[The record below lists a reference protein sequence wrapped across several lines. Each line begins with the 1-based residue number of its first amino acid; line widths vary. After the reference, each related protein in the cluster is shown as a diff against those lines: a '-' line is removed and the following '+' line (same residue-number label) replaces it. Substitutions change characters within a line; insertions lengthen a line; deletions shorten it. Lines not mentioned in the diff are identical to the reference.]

1 MKISISSLIVMAL
14 VSFSISTSAQTKKST
29 KKSSAKTTATE
40 NAKPAS
46 PAPEAT
52 PVAAQPSPTATPV
65 AAETPAAEPK
75 ESDDYTR
82 PLFFAV
88 SEPDVKIKA
97 PVIAYDLKSD
107 KGNSLKIADYVF
119 NSDSLA
125 ADVENGQLKVTWDT
139 TIMQS
144 GDLSIIDSFGK
155 ELWKTKVDK
164 SGDWKFD
171 LKSEKGPQWQSGNN
185 FRFCL
190 RSEIEKG
197 FTAMCTQNYGI
208 EIKGDEII
216 LDYVKSD
223 ATPRIIA
230 LNEERKNL
238 KDNLEV
244 AIGAP
249 VGFLATLKSGATYEF
264 MSEPIQPDLRDF
276 IESTNKD
283 AITFKGA
290 LPAPVGDS
298 KVTPRIIYG
307 AITKTLGFQKTIAEP
322 SDLWEM
328 DVALKNPRLHF
339 AGKYGG
345 VFTYELEIKNYPKQK
360 DRLFAHKDV
369 LQGTYSTKDQMKI
382 KVNKD
387 AKVEGLEPLDEK
399 DKDSDLRN
407 WKFSA
412 DQKYQ
417 LNKPQLLVSEGEQSK
432 TEPHKAYIEVY
443 RGGAGE
449 ASLRLSGISTT
460 QGGSTFVGE
469 VHLQY
474 WFNDLFDWQNRY
486 LSKQRWGVSAKYF
499 TSLADVTA
507 TKENDE
513 TEKVSLNS
521 TEVDLRYRFSQGL
534 WERDETV
541 GAIFAYEALTIGE
554 QKANKMGAGLFWARS
569 MPKAFDDLLNYIPFM
584 KYPKF
589 VDMEY
594 IQFFGSTDSGT
605 KMGNDFLLNFH
616 GKVLWTNNFFGELGF
631 GVKKYDFTNAD
642 ESGAT
647 LSTFYGTVGLGV
659 NF

>member
-1 MKISISSLIVMAL
+1 MKFCTSSLIAMASL
-14 VSFSISTSAQTKKST
+14 FFTINASAQTKEPT
-29 KKSSAKTTATE
+29 KTPT
-40 NAKPAS
+40 AKPNS
-46 PAPEAT
+46 AT
-52 PVAAQPSPTATPV
+52 AAAVAPSPSPSA
-65 AAETPAAEPK
+65 TPAASPSPVAEQPKEAK

-88 SEPDVKIKA
+88 TEPEVKIKN
-97 PVIAYDLKSD
+97 PVVTYDLQSD
-107 KGNSLKIADYVF
+107 KGSSLKIADFVF
-119 NSDSLA
+119 NNDSLQ
-125 ADVENGQLKVTWDT
+125 ADIENNQLKISWDT
-139 TIMQS
+139 TILQT
-144 GDLSIIDSFGK
+144 GDLTIIDSFGK

-171 LKSEKGPQWQSGNN
+171 LKSAKGPQWQSGSH

-190 RSEIEKG
+190 RQEIDKG

-208 EIKGDEII
+208 EINGDAIKM
-216 LDYVKSD
+216 DYTKSD
-223 ATPRIIA
+223 AKPRVIA
-230 LNEERKNL
+230 LNEERKKL
-238 KDNLEV
+238 KDSIEV
-244 AIGAP
+244 AVGAP

-276 IESTNKD
+276 IESETKGS
-283 AITFKGA
+283 ITFKGT
-290 LPAPVGDS
+290 LPAPFGDS

-328 DVALKNPRLHF
+328 DVSLKNPRLHF

-345 VFTYELEIKNYPKQK
+345 VFTHELEIKNYPKQK

-369 LQGTYSTKDQMKI
+369 LQGTYSTKEQMRI
-382 KVNKD
+382 KVDKG

-399 DKDSDLRN
+399 DKDSDLRT

-412 DQKYQ
+412 EQKYQ
-417 LNKPQLLVSEGEQSK
+417 LNKPQLLVSEGEAAKS
-432 TEPHKAYIEVY
+432 EPHKAYIEVY

-474 WFNDLFDWQNRY
+474 WFNDLFDWQNNY

-507 TKENDE
+507 KKDDDE
-513 TEKVSLNS
+513 TTKVALNS

-541 GAIFAYEALTIGE
+541 GAILAYEVLSIGN

-569 MPKAFDDLLNYIPFM
+569 MPKAFDDLLNHIPFM

-605 KMGNDFLLNFH
+605 QMGNDFILNFH
-616 GKVLWTNNFFGELGF
+616 GKVLWTNSFFGELGF
-631 GVKKYDFTNAD
+631 GVKKYDFTQAD

-647 LSTFYGTVGLGV
+647 LSTFYGTVGLGM

>member
-1 MKISISSLIVMAL
+1 MMASLFLAMN
-14 VSFSISTSAQTKKST
+14 SSAQTNEQPKNKAT
-29 KKSSAKTTATE
+29 KASSA
-40 NAKPAS
+40 
-46 PAPEAT
+46 PAPA
-52 PVAAQPSPTATPV
+52 VAATTTPAPSPTPSPS
-65 AAETPAAEPK
+65 AAPAAEVREAK

-88 SEPDVKIKA
+88 TEPNVKIKT
-97 PVIAYDLKSD
+97 PVIAYDLQSD

-119 NSDSLA
+119 NNDSLQ
-125 ADVENGQLKVTWDT
+125 ADVENNELKISWDT
-139 TIMQS
+139 TIMQT
-144 GDLSIIDSFGK
+144 GDLTIIDSFGK
-155 ELWKTKVDK
+155 ELWKIKVDK
-164 SGDWKFD
+164 SGDWKFN
-171 LKSEKGPQWQSGNN
+171 LKSEKGPQWQSGNH

-190 RSEIEKG
+190 RADIDKG

-208 EIKGDEII
+208 EINGETIK
-216 LDYVKSD
+216 LDYTKSD
-223 ATPRIIA
+223 TKPRVIA
-230 LNEERKNL
+230 LNEERKKL
-238 KDNLEV
+238 KDNIEV
-244 AIGAP
+244 AVGAP

-264 MSEPIQPDLRDF
+264 MSEPIQPDLWDF
-276 IESTNKD
+276 IESVNKG
-283 AITFKGA
+283 AVTFKGA

-328 DVALKNPRLHF
+328 DVSLNNPRLHF

-345 VFTYELEIKNYPKQK
+345 VFTYDLEIKNYPKQK

-369 LQGTYSTKDQMKI
+369 LQGTYSTKEQMRV
-382 KVNKD
+382 KVSKD
-387 AKVEGLEPLDEK
+387 AKVEGLDPLDEK
-399 DKDSDLRN
+399 DKDSDLRT
-407 WKFSA
+407 WKFTA

-417 LNKPQLLVSEGEQSK
+417 LNKPQLLVSEGDPAKS
-432 TEPHKAYIEVY
+432 EPHKAYIEIY

-449 ASLRLSGISTT
+449 ASVRLSGISTT

-469 VHLQY
+469 FHLQY
-474 WFNDLFDWQNRY
+474 WFNDLFDWQNNY

-513 TEKVSLNS
+513 TEKVALNS

-541 GAIFAYEALTIGE
+541 GAIVAYEALTIGN

-594 IQFFGSTDSGT
+594 IQFFSSMDSGT
-605 KMGNDFLLNFH
+605 KMGNDFVLNFH
-616 GKVLWTNNFFGELGF
+616 GKVLWTNNVFGELGF
-631 GVKKYDFTNAD
+631 GIKKYDFTNAD